1 MSNYDDDTPE
11 RARKSLNTIHKARKQ
26 ADAAMDLYIDVF
38 YKDNNA
44 KLEEAHVELH
54 KAVIRYYN
62 RLRPYLAK
70 KPELFKRKAIHE
82 TQQGNLYLN
91 SLDKWRTAKSTSE
104 RTRRKMGEADETEMV
119 DETICLPADIL
130 FSAYDRLNLALVEL
144 DFGAQPGD
152 DVPETS
158 VEDAVEDPDASADE
172 SGDTE
177 EVAG

>member
-38 YKDNNA
+38 YKDDPA
-44 KLEEAHVELH
+44 KLEEAHIELH

-70 KPELFKRKAIHE
+70 KPELFQQQAIHE
-82 TQQGNLYLN
+82 GAEGNLYLN
-91 SLDKWRTAKSTSE
+91 SLDKWRTAKGTSK
-104 RTRRKMGEADETEMV
+104 RTRRKMGEADETEEV
-119 DETICLPADIL
+119 DETLCLPADIL

-158 VEDAVEDPDASADE
+158 VEDAVEETDATADD
-172 SGDTE
+172 SDTE